1 MKKNKLIKKI
11 FYSSLSLSVLSIGS
25 LSAVSAFLNKDNANV
40 QNNYN
45 YSRTL
50 NDDTVER
57 RLNSNNNES
66 TKNNQRLISFNRSG
80 DNGTDFSD
88 ELAKQYKATD
98 SSGTSYAILTTSQN
112 GTDAGAKTTAKHDG
126 ITKYNLT
133 GTDAGKADWLV
144 KFSDLQALTNSGSA
158 SESTQAQTTSLN
170 ITSIKYSSGQFG
182 TNGSLF
188 VLGNDGSNSY
198 LFRIVWGGTDKGKYE
213 LVAKTNDS
221 KVYKYINIT
230 SQTSN
235 SVVLFGDISSNNVD
249 YATVS
254 VGTAQNAKQETLTKK
269 TIDLSATTSNLPKNL
284 IIQDTL
290 YYNGDNYLVV
300 KQKKNGTSTGAKEA
314 NNGYSINKDDVLNS
328 LVKINLSSSGDSIS
342 VPLSNVLPTKVT
354 QEFIDKGLVGNDIKG
369 LQVTTTLVNS
379 NLTLITSFEGTKI
392 NKSNGFP
399 YVISSVSLSNNYNL
413 NTNLATNYNSN
424 NNSFTIDQVSPMYSN
439 SAIVGYI
446 ALDSLNR
453 AYKLDNNFQ
462 PLELLYEFDSTGT
475 GAGKTTK
482 NKVFNINT
490 YPSVA
495 DWYAQSD
502 DSKIGDFFNNTLIGE
517 LGSGSSNYS
526 EVLAT
531 FSFKTDSS
539 VTGLAKYVKASD
551 NGTIASTEL
560 TSFLNSTDAYKNY
573 MNISSY
579 DPRFGEPKISVSSS
593 TITKI
598 NNDNNDSKNYKVEL
612 EFKQTIRKNSGNGSI
627 TDGEQVSLGKKSF
640 TFINTDGQI
649 SQVATEN
656 IPYYLTNKYPSQITD
671 DEISKYLI
679 QTSNVSGLNFIKESD
694 DTKGTLTVNITAP
707 YMWKNGELKT
717 NENMSLVFG
726 GENNPIFLK
735 NNLANY
741 DLSVTKVDKSYWEG
755 ESMDSELKD
764 RLQLQY
770 STLLPSEVKNENYLR
785 DFLILGSDFSNASLV
800 NSGEV
805 SPPTV
810 NDITVT
816 PFDREGSALIRVTI
830 PKIGTQQNVVY
841 QFETPNIFKKDASAN
856 ESVYY
861 MFKTDEEVRTTRFN
875 DNKFQR
881 TTPTVFTSLLNG
893 YIAANQPDKIIEW
906 LGYFGYFS
914 NYFSN
919 LIYERYSST
928 GNSTDPVI
936 NITTNTNLPVGSMT
950 LTIRLKDPIE
960 GIGNVISKT
969 FVAFQASGSIIN
981 QESTFSWG
989 NIDALKSRTPSS
1001 ITLNDLNSN
1010 GAFVEGGSTS
1020 SLEKE
1025 VQINPINTTGS
1036 LEVIVSYKNFVQKKI
1051 NINNGQ
1057 QTNELEIVPVKT
1069 FRNVYTGFQI
1079 RGNPVDVII
1088 WKSESELDAQYRNKT
1103 PSELLTQI
1111 STNSDVDKLKIFT
1124 KASDELETFL
1134 TDPNNADKISLNFS
1148 GNDVN
1153 GTISIVGILTI
1164 DGVQRSIS
1172 TTISGFNTN
1181 NNNFPIVMT
1190 NKESSTLTT
1199 LKQTKL
1205 PSEVTDSDL
1214 TMFYTVQNGNSLQK
1228 VISKSFDDVEGTLT
1242 VKVELINSS
1251 GSVSSVV
1258 GTSQETYS
1266 GFRTNV
1272 PVYSGTNWTIVS
1284 LSIIIPAVIMMI
1296 PISYIIFIKNRID
1309 VKKFSKKLDDRLS
1322 EETKKK
1328 KVKNVKSIKD
1338 LLDM

>member
-57 RLNSNNNES
+57 WLNSNNNES
-66 TKNNQRLISFNRSG
+66 TKNNQRLISFNISG

-188 VLGNDGSNSY
+188 VLGNDGSSSY

-221 KVYKYINIT
+221 KVYKYMNIT

-235 SVVLFGDISSNNVD
+235 SIVLFGDISSNNVD

-254 VGTAQNAKQETLTKK
+254 VNTTQNAKQETLTKK
-269 TIDLSATTSNLPKNL
+269 TIDLSATTSNLPKNP

-300 KQKKNGTSTGAKEA
+300 KQKKNGTSTGAKET
-314 NNGYSINKDDVLNS
+314 NNVYSINKDDVLNS
-328 LVKINLSSSGDSIS
+328 LVKINLSSNGDSIS
-342 VPLSNVLPTKVT
+342 VPSSNVLPTKVT
-354 QEFIDKGLVGNDIKG
+354 QDFIDKGLVGNNVTG

-379 NLTLITSFEGTKI
+379 NLTLLTSFEGTKT
-392 NKSNGFP
+392 NGDNNFP
-399 YVISSVSLSNNYNL
+399 YIISSVSLSNNYNL
-413 NTNLATNYNSN
+413 NTNLATSYNSN
-424 NNSFTIDQVSPMYSN
+424 KKAFTIDQVSPMYSN
-439 SAIVGYI
+439 SSIVGYI

-453 AYKLDNNFQ
+453 AYKLNNNFQ
-462 PLELLYEFDSTGT
+462 PSELLYEFDSTGNT
-475 GAGKTTK
+475 GKANAN

-517 LGSGSSNYS
+517 LGSGSSTYS

-551 NGTIASTEL
+551 NGTSASTEL
-560 TSFLNSTDAYKNY
+560 TSFLNSNDAYKNY

-579 DPRFGEPKISVSSS
+579 DPRFGEPKISVSQTSIQKVS
-593 TITKI
+593 NGNGT
-598 NNDNNDSKNYKVEL
+598 NNYTVEL
-612 EFKQTIRKNSGNGSI
+612 EFKQTIRKNNGNGSI
-627 TDGEQVSLGKKSF
+627 TDGVQVSLGKKKF

-649 SQVATEN
+649 NAVNKEN

-707 YMWKNGELKT
+707 YMWKDGQLRT
-717 NENMSLVFG
+717 NENISIVFG
-726 GENNPIFLK
+726 GDNEPIFLK
-735 NNLANY
+735 NDLANY
-741 DLSVTKVDKSYWEG
+741 DLSVTKVDNSYWNG
-755 ESMDSELKD
+755 DLIDSELKD

-770 STLLPSEVKNENYLR
+770 STLLPSEVKNENYLK
-785 DFLILGSDFSNASLV
+785 DFLLLGSDFSNASLV
-800 NSGEV
+800 NSGQV

-810 NDITVT
+810 NDIIVT

-841 QFETPNIFKKDASAN
+841 QFETPSIFKKDASAN

-861 MFKTDEEVRTTRFN
+861 MFKTDDEVRTTKFN
-875 DNKFQR
+875 DNEFQR

-893 YIAANQPDKIIEW
+893 YISSNQPDKIIEW

-928 GNSTDPVI
+928 GDSQNPVI
-936 NITTNTNLPVGSMT
+936 SITTTTNLPVGSMT

-989 NIDALKSRTPSS
+989 NIDGLKSRTPSS
-1001 ITLNDLNSN
+1001 ITLNDLNTN
-1010 GAFVEGGSTS
+1010 GAFIEGGSTS

-1036 LEVIVSYKNFVQKKI
+1036 LEVIVSYKNFVQKKTD
-1051 NINNGQ
+1051 
-1057 QTNELEIVPVKT
+1057 TNTGRPTEQLEIVPVKT

-1111 STNSDVDKLKIFT
+1111 STNSDVEKLQIFT

-1228 VISKSFDDVEGTLT
+1228 VISKWFDDVEGTLT